1 MSMVMES
8 CDDENQITELKMFL
22 VGRKLYLKEE
32 HEGGVEGGESRE
44 ETHCGAPE
52 GGFIHI

>member
-1 MSMVMES
+1 
-8 CDDENQITELKMFL
+8 MFL
-22 VGRKLYLKEE
+22 IGTKLQNLKFKLYLKEE

-52 GGFIHI
+52 GGFVHI